1 MSLNEFIQHIQ
12 SSGKVSFDETM
23 AVIHENYH
31 YQPSEFKNGMHDHVL
46 INAAG
51 TNEGSCKI
59 FAFAR
64 LNRLDQNQTLSLFGD
79 YYWKDVLAD
88 PNGTGH
94 QNIRQFMKYGWDG
107 ISFSSEPLL
116 KKQER

>member
-1 MSLNEFIQHIQ
+1 MSLTEFIQMIK

-23 AVIHENYH
+23 AVINEYYQ
-31 YQPSEFKNGMHDHVL
+31 YQPTEFKNGLQDDVL
-46 INAAG
+46 TNAAG

-64 LNRLDQNQTLSLFGD
+64 LNQLDEDQTLSLFGD
-79 YYWKDVLAD
+79 YYRKDVLTN

-94 QNIRQFMKYGWDG
+94 QNIRNFLKYGWDG
-107 ISFSSEPLL
+107 ISFSSDPLSE
-116 KKQER
+116 K